1 MSQCGAVCC
10 SDASASPAKMD
21 CAAVYLVVCC
31 SVLQCV
37 AVCCSVLQC
46 VAVMSLQVL
55 PAWTAVDR
63 CSAWYCLAV
72 RCSVLQCVVLSCS
85 ALQCVAV
92 LSLRVPLI

>member
-46 VAVMSLQVL
+46 VAVFCSDV
-55 PAWTAVDR
+55 TASFASMDCCRPV
-63 CSAWYCLAV
+63 
-72 RCSVLQCVVLSCS
+72 QCVLLSCS